1 MKAHTFLRVSR
12 KYILL
17 GGFIHMK
24 AAVFYGTKDVRIE
37 DVKEPVVSAGK
48 VKVAV
53 AWTVFAVVICM
64 RTIMDLELLTKN
76 IRYQVEKFH

>member
-17 GGFIHMK
+17 GGLIHMK

-53 AWTVFAVVICM
+53 A
-64 RTIMDLELLTKN
+64 
-76 IRYQVEKFH
+76 